1 MRVSK
6 NQIVHGITEY
16 IQNEIL
22 PKMGDDKA
30 VQIMLSIAINAAMVN
45 NRLVNVVLDNEIV
58 RALLEDD
65 GSGTYEISGFIDAMR
80 TAIEQYGSFPVR
92 VPAIPLLS
100 PHEITLKL
108 DVSDVDA
115 MRRRIE
121 NAT

>member
-6 NQIVHGITEY
+6 SQIVHGITEF

-22 PKMGDDKA
+22 PKMGDDRA
-30 VQIMLSIAINAAMVN
+30 VQIMLSIAINTAIGN
-45 NRLVNVVLDNEIV
+45 DRLVSTVLDNEVV
-58 RALLEDD
+58 RALLGDD
-65 GSGTYEISGFIDAMR
+65 GSGSYEISGIIDAMR

-108 DVSDVDA
+108 DASDVDA
-115 MRRRIE
+115 IRRRIE
-121 NAT
+121 NSN

>member
-6 NQIVHGITEY
+6 AQIVHGVTDY

-30 VQIMLSIAINAAMVN
+30 VQIMISIAINAAMANDKLVSTVFN
-45 NRLVNVVLDNEIV
+45 NDVV

-65 GSGTYEISGFIDAMR
+65 GSGTYEIGGIIDAMQ

-100 PHEITLKL
+100 PREITLKL
-108 DVSDVDA
+108 DASDVGA

-121 NAT
+121 TSI

>member
-6 NQIVHGITEY
+6 NQIVYGVTEY
-16 IQNEIL
+16 LQSEIL
-22 PKMGDDKA
+22 PKMGDDRA
-30 VQIMLSIAINAAMVN
+30 VQIMLSIAINAAMGN
-45 NRLVNVVLDNEIV
+45 NRLVSTVLDNELV

-65 GSGTYEISGFIDAMR
+65 GSGTYEIGGVIDAMR

-108 DVSDVDA
+108 DASDVDA
-115 MRRRIE
+115 MRRKIE
-121 NAT
+121 NSI

>member
-16 IQNEIL
+16 MQNEIL

-45 NRLVNVVLDNEIV
+45 NRLINVVLDNEIV

>member
-16 IQNEIL
+16 MQNEIL

-30 VQIMLSIAINAAMVN
+30 VQIMLSIAINAAMGN

>member
-16 IQNEIL
+16 MQNEIL

>member
-16 IQNEIL
+16 LQSEIL
-22 PKMGDDKA
+22 PKMGDDRA
-30 VQIMLSIAINAAMVN
+30 VQIMLSIAINTAMGN
-45 NRLVNVVLDNEIV
+45 DRLVSTVLDNELV

-65 GSGTYEISGFIDAMR
+65 GSGTYEIGGVIDAMR

-92 VPAIPLLS
+92 VPVIPLLS

-108 DVSDVDA
+108 DASDVDA
-115 MRRRIE
+115 MRRKIE
-121 NAT
+121 NSI

>member
-16 IQNEIL
+16 LQSEIL
-22 PKMGDDKA
+22 PKMGDDRA
-30 VQIMLSIAINAAMVN
+30 VQIMLSIAINAAMGN
-45 NRLVNVVLDNEIV
+45 NRLVSTVLDNELV

-65 GSGTYEISGFIDAMR
+65 GSGTYEIGGVIDAMR

-108 DVSDVDA
+108 DASDVDA
-115 MRRRIE
+115 MRRKIE
-121 NAT
+121 SSI

>member
-6 NQIVHGITEY
+6 AQIVHGITDY

-30 VQIMLSIAINAAMVN
+30 VQIMLSITINAAMANDKLVSTVFN
-45 NRLVNVVLDNEIV
+45 NDVV

-65 GSGTYEISGFIDAMR
+65 GSGTYEIGGIIDAMQ

-100 PHEITLKL
+100 PREITLKL
-108 DVSDVDA
+108 DASDVGA

-121 NAT
+121 TSI

>member
-6 NQIVHGITEY
+6 SQIVHGVTDY
-16 IQNEIL
+16 VKSEIL

-30 VQIMLSIAINAAMVN
+30 VQIILSIAVNAAAANEKMVN
-45 NRLVNVVLDNEIV
+45 AVLDNGIV

-65 GSGTYEISGFIDAMR
+65 GSGTYELNGITDAMR
-80 TAIEQYGSFPVR
+80 TAIDQYGNLPVH

-100 PHEITLKL
+100 PREITLKL
-108 DVSDVDA
+108 DAEDVDE

-121 NAT
+121 NAV